1 MVVEM
6 CYGVLRLFFFFMYRA
21 PPKLTRTYTLFPNP
35 TPFRSFLLH
44 CALGRGGADFGR
56 QFPLAEGR
64 GAGEARDML
73 GEDVEA
79 AGAEIVGVAL
89 ARLDR
94 VQRGAGL
101 QIFEAVAGDE
111 DRLAGRVEPVIG
123 AADALEQRSEER
135 GVGKECVRTCR
146 SRWSPYH

>member
-1 MVVEM
+1 MIRRPPR
-6 CYGVLRLFFFFMYRA
+6 YKRTDTPFPYTRLFRA
-21 PPKLTRTYTLFPNP
+21 
-35 TPFRSFLLH
+35 
-44 CALGRGGADFGR
+44 
-56 QFPLAEGR
+56 
-64 GAGEARDML
+64 GAGEAHDMR

-79 AGAEIVGVAL
+79 AGAESVGVAL